1 MYLVAIHHWQQETAG
16 VAEVVATALNILV
29 FEARQ
34 KIISGEPVVIANF
47 ADQNQAEEL
56 AVKITAAGVPAWVI
70 DTLKVRNNNLPQHV
84 SRFELGA
91 QTLQVET
98 STGES
103 LEIDYKTIDLLL
115 IAICSAGQTETTN
128 TTVERKFS
136 LGKTLLSGGI
146 PMTKKVKTTEIL
158 STEERDKTFWLYTRS
173 GETLIFTCNAM
184 DYTGL
189 GEARQITRELNF
201 AYLLKEL
208 QRLAPQAHYN
218 DQLLTRVG
226 QAQVLGQV
234 LNPESDLDLAFAILS
249 QSLRNTLRC

>member
-1 MYLVAIHHWQQETAG
+1 MYLVAIHQWQQETTE
-16 VAEVVATALNILV
+16 VAEIVAAALNILV

-34 KIISGEPVVIANF
+34 KVIGGEPVVIASF

-56 AVKITAAGVPAWVI
+56 AIKITDAGIPAWVI
-70 DTLKVRNNNLPQHV
+70 DTLKVRNNKLQQHA

-91 QTLQVET
+91 QTLQVTT

-184 DYTGL
+184 NYTGL
-189 GEARQITRELNF
+189 GEARQITLDLNF
-201 AYLLKEL
+201 TYLLKEL
-208 QRLAPQAHYN
+208 QRLTPQAHYN

-249 QSLRNTLRC
+249 QSLRNTLR

>member
-1 MYLVAIHHWQQETAG
+1 MYLVAIHQWQQETTE
-16 VAEVVATALNILV
+16 VAEIVAAALNILV

-34 KIISGEPVVIANF
+34 KVIGGEPVVIASF

-56 AVKITAAGVPAWVI
+56 AIKITDAGIPAWVI
-70 DTLKVRNNNLPQHV
+70 DTLKVRNNNLQQHV

-115 IAICSAGQTETTN
+115 IAIGGVGQIETTN
-128 TTVERKFS
+128 TTVQRKFS

-146 PMTKKVKTTEIL
+146 PMTKKVKTTETL
-158 STEERDKTFWLYTRS
+158 ATEERDKTFWLYTRS

-184 DYTGL
+184 NYTGL
-189 GEARQITRELNF
+189 GEARQITLDLNF
-201 AYLLKEL
+201 TYLLKEL

-226 QAQVLGQV
+226 QAQMLGQV

-249 QSLRNTLRC
+249 QSLRNTLR

>member
-1 MYLVAIHHWQQETAG
+1 MYLVAIHQWQQETTE
-16 VAEVVATALNILV
+16 VAEIVAAALNILV

-34 KIISGEPVVIANF
+34 KVIGGEPVVIASF

-56 AVKITAAGVPAWVI
+56 AIKITDAGIPAWVI
-70 DTLKVRNNNLPQHV
+70 DTLKVRNNNLQQHV

-115 IAICSAGQTETTN
+115 IAIGGVGQTETTN

-146 PMTKKVKTTEIL
+146 PMTKKVKTTETL
-158 STEERDKTFWLYTRS
+158 ATEERDKTFWLYTRS

-184 DYTGL
+184 NYTGL
-189 GEARQITRELNF
+189 GEARQITHDLNF
-201 AYLLKEL
+201 TYLLKEL

-249 QSLRNTLRC
+249 QSLRNTLR

>member
-1 MYLVAIHHWQQETAG
+1 MYLVAIHQWQQETTE
-16 VAEVVATALNILV
+16 VAEIVAAALNLLV

-34 KIISGEPVVIANF
+34 KVIGGEPVVIASF

-56 AVKITAAGVPAWVI
+56 AIKITDAGIPAWVI
-70 DTLKVRNNNLPQHV
+70 DTQEVRNNNRRQYV
-84 SRFELGA
+84 SHFELGA
-91 QTLQVET
+91 QALQVTT
-98 STGES
+98 SSGDL
-103 LEIDYKTIDLLL
+103 LEVGYETIDLLL
-115 IAICSAGQTETTN
+115 IAIGGVGQTETTN

-146 PMTKKVKTTEIL
+146 PMTKKVKTTETL
-158 STEERDKTFWLYTRS
+158 TTEERDKTFWLYTRS

-189 GEARQITRELNF
+189 GEARQITHDLNF
-201 AYLLKEL
+201 TYLLKEL
-208 QRLAPQAHYN
+208 QRLSPQAHYN

-226 QAQVLGQV
+226 QAQMLGQV

-249 QSLRNTLRC
+249 QSLRNTLR